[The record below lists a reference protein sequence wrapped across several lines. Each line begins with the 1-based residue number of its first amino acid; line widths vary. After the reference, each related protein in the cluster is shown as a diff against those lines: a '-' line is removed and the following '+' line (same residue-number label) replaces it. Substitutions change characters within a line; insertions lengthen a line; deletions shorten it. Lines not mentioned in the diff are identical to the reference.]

1 MQNDK
6 EKFKK
11 DFKRRLYNFT
21 LRLIALVDKPAQEN
35 ISRRLGDQLLRSGTS
50 IIGNYVEAQSASSRR
65 DFVNYFTTALK
76 SANESKLWISLLRDS
91 GRLTAQDADNLL
103 DELNEISK
111 ILASSILTLKKRK

>member
-21 LRLIALVDKPAQEN
+21 LRLIALVDKLAQEN